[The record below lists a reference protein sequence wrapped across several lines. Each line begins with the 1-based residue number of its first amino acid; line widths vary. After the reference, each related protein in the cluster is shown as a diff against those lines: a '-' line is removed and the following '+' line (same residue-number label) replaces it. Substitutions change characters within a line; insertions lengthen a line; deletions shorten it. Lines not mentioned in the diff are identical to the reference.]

1 MDEGGRGAGELEP
14 SLDEPSFFLNR
25 ELSQLEFVHRVLA
38 LAKDPG
44 VPLLERLRYLCITSA
59 VLDEFF
65 EIRVAGLKQKE
76 LHHSVHTGPDNLS
89 PSQTLERIHQ
99 KAHHLVDSQYH
110 CLNQDILPAL
120 ADEGVRFLRRKEW
133 NKAQK
138 EWVDQLFHDE
148 ILPLLSPLGLD
159 PAHPFPR
166 VQNKSL
172 NFIVPLEGRDAFG
185 RDHGIAVVQA
195 PRALPRIIPLPSEVA
210 GGPYEFVFLSSI
222 IHAHVADLFRG
233 MNVKGCYQFRLTRN
247 SDLFVDEEEVDDLL
261 HALEG
266 ELRSRNF
273 GDAVRLE
280 VADNCPEEITT
291 YLQHQFG
298 LEKEDVY
305 KVEGPVNLHR
315 LMSVPDRVARPDL
328 KFRAF
333 TPEIPAELHGPHDI
347 FELLRSKDLL
357 FHHPFQSFAPVVEF
371 LKRAAEDP
379 KVLAIKMTLYRTGS
393 DSALIDALE
402 KAALAGKEVTVVIE
416 LMARFDERA
425 NIDLATRL
433 QDAGAYVA
441 YGVVGYKTHAKM
453 TLVLRKDP
461 DGLRNYV
468 HLGTGNY
475 HQRTARLYTDF
486 GLMSSDPA
494 LCEDVRKIFL
504 LLTGLGTPQKMD
516 RVVPAPFDLQKG
528 LLGWIQTEIQNKKA
542 GRPSGIQAKMNSLT
556 DPKII
561 KALYKASRAG
571 VPVDLIVRGICRLK
585 PGIPGISENIRVRSI
600 LGRFLE
606 HTRAFVFENG
616 GDPRVFLSSAD
627 WMERNLYRRVETCF
641 PVLDPGL
648 KKRVQEEAIEAYLKD
663 NLWAWELG
671 PDGHY
676 ERRNP
681 AEGEEPF
688 SAQLSLLQRF
698 GTEKS

>member
-1 MDEGGRGAGELEP
+1 ME
-14 SLDEPSFFLNR
+14 
-25 ELSQLEFVHRVLA
+25 
-38 LAKDPG
+38 
-44 VPLLERLRYLCITSA
+44 
-59 VLDEFF
+59 
-65 EIRVAGLKQKE
+65 
-76 LHHSVHTGPDNLS
+76 
-89 PSQTLERIHQ
+89 
-99 KAHHLVDSQYH
+99 
-110 CLNQDILPAL
+110 
-120 ADEGVRFLRRKEW
+120 
-133 NKAQK
+133 
-138 EWVDQLFHDE
+138 
-148 ILPLLSPLGLD
+148 
-159 PAHPFPR
+159 
-166 VQNKSL
+166 
-172 NFIVPLEGRDAFG
+172 
-185 RDHGIAVVQA
+185 
-195 PRALPRIIPLPSEVA
+195 
-210 GGPYEFVFLSSI
+210 
-222 IHAHVADLFRG
+222 
-233 MNVKGCYQFRLTRN
+233 VKGCYQFRLTRN

-280 VADNCPEEITT
+280 VAENCPEEITA

-298 LEKEDVY
+298 LNLGDVY

-333 TPEIPAELHGPHDI
+333 TPEIPEELRGPHDL
-347 FELLRSKDLL
+347 FELLRKKDLL

-371 LKRAAEDP
+371 LKKAAEDP

-402 KAALAGKEVTVVIE
+402 KAALSGKEVTVVIE

-453 TLVLRKDP
+453 TLVLRKDA
-461 DGLRNYV
+461 DGLRNYI

-486 GLMSSDPA
+486 GLMSSDPV
-494 LCEDVRKIFL
+494 LSEDVRRIFT
-504 LLTGLGTPQKMD
+504 LLTGLGTPQKME
-516 RVVPAPFDLQKG
+516 RIVPAPFDLQKS
-528 LLGWIQTEIQNKKA
+528 LLDWIHTEIQNKK
-542 GRPSGIQAKMNSLT
+542 SGLPARIQAKMNSLT
-556 DPKII
+556 DPKVI

-571 VPVDLIVRGICRLK
+571 VPIDLIIRGTCRLK
-585 PGIPGISENIRVRSI
+585 PGIPGVSDNIHVRSI

-616 GDPRVFLSSAD
+616 GDPKVFLSSAD

-641 PVLDPGL
+641 PVLDSQL
-648 KKRVQEEAIEAYLKD
+648 KKRVFEEAIQAYLKD
-663 NLWAWELG
+663 NLWAWVLG

-676 ERRNP
+676 ERKQP
-681 AEGEEPF
+681 AEGETPF
-688 SAQLSLLQRF
+688 GVQENLLVRF
-698 GTEKS
+698 GSEKR

>member
-1 MDEGGRGAGELEP
+1 MDDVPRGLGELEP
-14 SLDEPSFFLNR
+14 SLDDPSFYLNR
-25 ELSQLEFVHRVLA
+25 ELSQLEFVRRVLA
-38 LAKDPG
+38 LAKDTA

-65 EIRVAGLKQKE
+65 EIRVAGLKQRE
-76 LHHSVHTGPDNLS
+76 LHHSVHSGPDNLS
-89 PSQTLERIHQ
+89 PTQTLERIHQ
-99 KAHHLVDSQYH
+99 KAHNLVDSQYQS
-110 CLNQDILPAL
+110 LNHDILPAL
-120 ADEGVRFLRRKEW
+120 AEEGIRFLRRDEW
-133 NKAQK
+133 DKTQK
-138 EWVDQLFHDE
+138 EFVDQLFHNE

-159 PAHPFPR
+159 PSHPFPR

-172 NFIVPLEGRDAFG
+172 NFIVPLEGPDAFG

-195 PRALPRIIPLPSEVA
+195 PRALPRIIPFPAEVA
-210 GGPYEFVFLSSI
+210 GGPYDYMFLTSI
-222 IHAHVADLFRG
+222 IHAHVGDLFPG
-233 MNVKGCYQFRLTRN
+233 MEVKGCYQFRLTRN

-266 ELRSRNF
+266 ELRSRHF

-280 VADNCPEEITT
+280 VAENCPDTITS

-298 LEKEDVY
+298 LKPDDIY
-305 KVEGPVNLHR
+305 KVDGPVNLHR
-315 LMSVPDRVARPDL
+315 LMSVPDLVARPDL

-333 TPEIPAELHGPHDI
+333 TPEVPEEILGIHDI
-347 FELLRSKDLL
+347 FDLLRKKDLL

-371 LKRAAEDP
+371 LKKAAEDP
-379 KVLAIKMTLYRTGS
+379 NVLAIKMTLYRTGS

-402 KAALAGKEVTVVIE
+402 TAALAGKEVTVVIE

-453 TLVLRKDP
+453 ALVLRRDS

-486 GLMSSDPA
+486 GLMTSDPSMT
-494 LCEDVRKIFL
+494 EDVRRLFL
-504 LLTGLGTPQKMD
+504 LLTGLGTPQKME
-516 RVVPAPFDLQKG
+516 RIVPAPFDLQKG
-528 LLGWIQTEIQNKKA
+528 LLAWIETEIKNHEA
-542 GRPSGIQAKMNSLT
+542 GLPARIQAKMNSLT
-556 DPKII
+556 DPKMI
-561 KALYKASRAG
+561 KALYKASQAG
-571 VPVDLIVRGICRLK
+571 VPIDLIVRGTCRLK
-585 PGIPGISENIRVRSI
+585 PGIPGVSETIQVRSI

-616 GDPRVFLSSAD
+616 GEPLVFLSSAD

-641 PVLDPGL
+641 PVLDPKL
-648 KKRVQEEAIEAYLKD
+648 KARVRAEAIDCYLKD
-663 NLWAWELG
+663 NLWAWVLG

-676 ERRNP
+676 ERIQP
-681 AEGEEPF
+681 EKGSPPL
-688 SAQLSLLQRF
+688 SAQESLLARF
-698 GTEKS
+698 GAEKP

>member
-1 MDEGGRGAGELEP
+1 MDEVPRGSVELEP
-14 SLDEPSFFLNR
+14 PLNEPSFFLNR

-38 LAKDPG
+38 LAKDAD

-76 LHHSVHTGPDNLS
+76 LHHSVHSGPDNLS
-89 PSQTLERIHQ
+89 PSQTLERIHK

-110 CLNQDILPAL
+110 CLNKDILPKL
-120 ADEGVRFLRRKEW
+120 AQEGIRFLRRKEW
-133 NKAQK
+133 NQTQQDF
-138 EWVDQLFHDE
+138 VDHLFHDE

-172 NFIVPLEGRDAFG
+172 NFIVPLEGTDAFG

-195 PRALPRIIPLPSEVA
+195 PRALPRIIPLSPEVA
-210 GGPYEFVFLSSI
+210 EGPYEFVFLTSI
-222 IHAHVADLFRG
+222 IHAHVSDLFPG
-233 MNVKGCYQFRLTRN
+233 MTVKGCYQFRLTRN

-280 VADNCPEEITT
+280 VAENCPEEITA

-298 LEKEDVY
+298 LERGDVY

-315 LMSVPDRVARPDL
+315 LMSVPELVARPDL
-328 KFRAF
+328 KFRPF
-333 TPEIPAELHGPHDI
+333 TPEIPEELHGSPDI
-347 FELLRSKDLL
+347 FEILRKKDLL

-371 LKRAAEDP
+371 LKKAAEDP

-402 KAALAGKEVTVVIE
+402 KAALSGKEVTVVIE

-453 TLVLRKDP
+453 TLVLRKDS

-486 GLMSSDPA
+486 GLMTSDP
-494 LCEDVRKIFL
+494 CMTEDVRRIFI
-504 LLTGLGTPQKMD
+504 LLTGLGTPQKME
-516 RVVPAPFDLQKG
+516 RIVPAPFDLQKG
-528 LLGWIQTEIQNKKA
+528 LLSWIQTEIQNKEKGLPA
-542 GRPSGIQAKMNSLT
+542 RIQAKMNSLT

-571 VPVDLIVRGICRLK
+571 VPIELIIRGTCRLR
-585 PGIPGISENIRVRSI
+585 PGIPGVSENIHVRSI

-616 GDPRVFLSSAD
+616 GEPRVFLSSAD

-641 PVLDPGL
+641 PVLDPQL
-648 KKRVQEEAIEAYLKD
+648 KKRVREEAFDDYLRD
-663 NLWAWELG
+663 NLWAWVLG

-676 ERRNP
+676 ERKKP
-681 AEGEEPF
+681 ADGETPF
-688 SAQLSLLQRF
+688 GAQDFLLARF
-698 GTEKS
+698 GAEKP